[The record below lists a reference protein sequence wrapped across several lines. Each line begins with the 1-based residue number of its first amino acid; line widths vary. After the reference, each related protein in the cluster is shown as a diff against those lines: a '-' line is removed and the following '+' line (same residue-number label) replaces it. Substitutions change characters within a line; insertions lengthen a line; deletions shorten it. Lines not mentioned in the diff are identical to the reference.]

1 MFETVE
7 EITNMLGKETN
18 DDMKKIQIKLL
29 ELKNTVSKVKI
40 YWVGL
45 RAD

>member
-7 EITNMLGKETN
+7 EITSMLGKETN

-29 ELKNTVSKVKI
+29 QLKNTVSKVKI
-40 YWVGL
+40 
-45 RAD
+45 R